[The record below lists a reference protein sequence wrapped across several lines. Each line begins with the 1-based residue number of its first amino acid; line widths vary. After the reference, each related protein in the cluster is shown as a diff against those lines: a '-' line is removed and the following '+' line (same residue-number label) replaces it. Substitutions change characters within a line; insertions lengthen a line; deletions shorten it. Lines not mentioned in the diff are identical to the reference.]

1 MAPVST
7 MIYINEYIHRTHVT
21 PAQLDFLLAHG
32 WRHFG
37 TEFFRYSLVLEHSRI
52 RQVIPLRIRLDDFQL
67 SRGQKRIV
75 ARNRDTEVVIRPS
88 FIDRAKE
95 EMFHRH
101 KQRFANNV
109 PDSIHDFLSPTP
121 ATVPC
126 INHEICVFLNEQLIA
141 VSFLDLGEN
150 SASAVY
156 AIFEPE
162 ESSRSLGIFLILTG
176 IDYAKK
182 LNLKY
187 YYPGYAYKG
196 SSFYDYKKRFSGLEM
211 YVWNRGWAAY
221 REEDE

>member
-1 MAPVST
+1 

-21 PAQLDFLLAHG
+21 SAQLDFLLAHG

-37 TEFFRYSLVLEHSRI
+37 TEFFRYSLVLEHGRI
-52 RQVIPLRIRLDDFQL
+52 RQVIPLRIRLEHFHL
-67 SRGQKRIV
+67 SRSQKRILD
-75 ARNRDTEVVIRPS
+75 RNRDTEVVIRPS
-88 FIDRAKE
+88 FIDRTKE

-101 KQRFANNV
+101 KERFADNV
-109 PDSIHDFLSPTP
+109 PDSIHDFLSPMP

-126 INHEICVFLNEQLIA
+126 INHEICVFLNGQLIA

-162 ESSRSLGIFLILTG
+162 ESSRSLGIFMILSG

-211 YVWNRGWAAY
+211 YVWNRGWTEY
-221 REEDE
+221 REEEE